1 MRKKLKTKKLNG
13 TNNIKLILSN
23 KKLLI
28 RNIVKKEKK
37 KLIITHFLKSKP
49 ESHDLGG
56 LSKFTAKV
64 ENQAGEEGSLWC
76 GTCSIPLVR
85 VQSKKAIRTGP
96 PLENDKVYKN

>member
-1 MRKKLKTKKLNG
+1 MKNKKLNE

-28 RNIVKKEKK
+28 RKIVKKGKK
-37 KLIITHFLKSKP
+37 KLIITHFQEPKP

-56 LSKFTAKV
+56 LSGFTAKV
-64 ENQAGEEGSLWC
+64 ENQAGEEGSLCC

-85 VQSKKAIRTGP
+85 LNQW
-96 PLENDKVYKN
+96 N

>member
-1 MRKKLKTKKLNG
+1 MKNKKLNE

-28 RNIVKKEKK
+28 RKIVKKGKK
-37 KLIITHFLKSKP
+37 KLIITHFLKPKL

-56 LSKFTAKV
+56 LSRFMTKV
-64 ENQAGEEGSLWC
+64 ENLAGEKGGLWF

-85 VQSKKAIRTGP
+85 LNQW
-96 PLENDKVYKN
+96 N

>member
-1 MRKKLKTKKLNG
+1 MKNKKLNE

-28 RNIVKKEKK
+28 RNIVKKGKK
-37 KLIITHFLKSKP
+37 KLIITHFLKPKP

-56 LSKFTAKV
+56 LSRFTTKV
-64 ENQAGEEGSLWC
+64 ENQAGEEGGLWC

-85 VQSKKAIRTGP
+85 LNQ
-96 PLENDKVYKN
+96 

>member
-1 MRKKLKTKKLNG
+1 MKKKKLNE

-28 RNIVKKEKK
+28 RKIVKKGKK
-37 KLIITHFLKSKP
+37 KLIITHFLEPKP

-56 LSKFTAKV
+56 LSRFTAKV
-64 ENQAGEEGSLWC
+64 ENQVGEEGDLWC

-85 VQSKKAIRTGP
+85 LNQW
-96 PLENDKVYKN
+96 N

>member
-1 MRKKLKTKKLNG
+1 MKNKKLNE

-28 RNIVKKEKK
+28 RKIVKKGKN
-37 KLIITHFLKSKP
+37 LIITHFLEPKP

-56 LSKFTAKV
+56 LSRFTAKV
-64 ENQAGEEGSLWC
+64 ENQAGEEGCLWC

-85 VQSKKAIRTGP
+85 LNQW
-96 PLENDKVYKN
+96 N

>member
-1 MRKKLKTKKLNG
+1 MKNKKLNE

-28 RNIVKKEKK
+28 RKIVKKGK
-37 KLIITHFLKSKP
+37 KLIITHFLEPKP

-85 VQSKKAIRTGP
+85 LNQW
-96 PLENDKVYKN
+96 N